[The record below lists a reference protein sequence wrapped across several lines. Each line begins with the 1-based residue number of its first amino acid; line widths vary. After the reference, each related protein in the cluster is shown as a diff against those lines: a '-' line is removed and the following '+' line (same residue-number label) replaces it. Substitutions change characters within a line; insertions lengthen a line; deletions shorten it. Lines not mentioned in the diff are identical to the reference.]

1 MLRQLWPI
9 VNESTPVRTAHPTES
24 VALFPTTCPETVL
37 QDSRVILQVPRTL
50 PWERD
55 CDVQTGLKSTST
67 QQKPDTRDRTFAATS
82 RQQRAIGTGGWILS
96 SPHPLAAPGIFSAL
110 ANQADWS

>member
-9 VNESTPVRTAHPTES
+9 VNERVPVRTAHPTES

-50 PWERD
+50 P
-55 CDVQTGLKSTST
+55 S
-67 QQKPDTRDRTFAATS
+67 A
-82 RQQRAIGTGGWILS
+82 LS
-96 SPHPLAAPGIFSAL
+96 SKSKKPSHSLSSVHFPCQLHLPLIDALLGTPTAVLLRFFTPGAGPSAPPETDLSVL
-110 ANQADWS
+110 P